1 MNTLKSFIRGAL
13 HLFYPHTCTGCG
25 TDILPDLEMLCSRCI
40 TQLPYTGFTSE
51 AGNPVERIFTGRLT
65 VSAASGELYFNKG
78 TLVQHLIHQLKYK
91 GNQDIG
97 HYLGELMG
105 YSLHQGKR
113 FRDIDG
119 LVPLPLYK
127 DKEKKRGYNQA
138 AAICSGIAAV
148 TKLPVI
154 DRAVTRQRFTETQ
167 TRKQRTERWEN
178 VADSFVINNP
188 EALTGK
194 HLLLV
199 DDVITTGATLDA
211 CGNTL
216 LQLPGTRL
224 SVAVLACA
232 GKD

>member
-1 MNTLKSFIRGAL
+1 MNTLKNFIRSTL

-25 TDILPDLEMLCSRCI
+25 TDVLPEQEMLCARCI
-40 TQLPYTGFTSE
+40 TQLPYTGFAGE
-51 AGNPVERIFTGRLT
+51 AGNPVERIFTGRLAVT
-65 VSAASGELYFNKG
+65 VATGELYFNKG

-91 GNQDIG
+91 GNKDIG

-105 YSLHQGKR
+105 YSLLQGKR
-113 FRDIDG
+113 LRDIDG

-138 AAICSGIAAV
+138 AAICGGIAAV

-154 DRAVTRQRFTETQ
+154 DKAVVRQRFTETQ

-178 VADSFVINNP
+178 VADSFVIDNP

-199 DDVITTGATLDA
+199 DDVVTTGATLDA